1 MPRIREEL
9 PNRASPQSQLDEVR
23 LIVRLTESPVP
34 EATTGG
40 LYCLW
45 GGPLAVSLEDAARYA
60 SAVAW
65 DEDREV
71 FDPFVSTQRYTQFE
85 WGASGYALEF
95 AIELVN
101 SAAVEVI
108 MLGMG
113 YAIGKIRGRRRQ
125 EDDETWDTAESLR
138 VNLVRA
144 TAAIFGVDQEDLE
157 VTELEIERRRAVVVI
172 RGDGRRFLA
181 SVKRLDTDDPVVVVR
196 REQTS
201 DT

>member
-1 MPRIREEL
+1 MKPIRDEL
-9 PNRASPQSQLDEVR
+9 PNQASPRDHLDEVR
-23 LIVRLTESPVP
+23 LIVRLTESPTGDL
-34 EATTGG
+34 ESTTGG

-71 FDPFVSTQRYTQFE
+71 FAPFISSQRYTQFE

-101 SAAVEVI
+101 TAAVDTI

-113 YAIGKIRGRRRQ
+113 YAIGKIRGRRR
-125 EDDETWDTAESLR
+125 ETSVETWKTAEGLMDDA
-138 VNLVRA
+138 VRA
-144 TAAIFGVDQEDLE
+144 TAAIFEVDRDDLE
-157 VTELEIERRRAVVVI
+157 VEELEVGRQRAALVLKS
-172 RGDGRRFLA
+172 DDRRFHV
-181 SVKRLDTDDPVVVVR
+181 SVKRLDTDDPVVVVKR
-196 REQTS
+196 VR
-201 DT
+201 